1 MLYQA
6 HPDIGMTLSVEYIC
20 LVTEDKLE
28 TFDCLCA
35 EDRVTQ
41 QREQLEGEGR
51 GEMCVSC
58 TNWLTTLHTHLDT
71 CVSSEGVGSHHKSFC
86 NLWIQHRP

>member
-1 MLYQA
+1 MQSCSTEITASDKKLLNDILYQA
-6 HPDIGMTLSVEYIC
+6 HPDIGMTLSVEYIR

-41 QREQLEGEGR
+41 QREQLGGGGGGR
-51 GEMCVSC
+51 FGR
-58 TNWLTTLHTHLDT
+58 LGL
-71 CVSSEGVGSHHKSFC
+71 
-86 NLWIQHRP
+86 